1 MDMGYDDSNNVCIQR
16 FRNLGIFKY
25 LLYTVHKID
34 FEGRFL
40 YKIRHAGPVCAAAAV
55 TARRAWMGSAACSG
69 SNLRLEIFLL
79 YYILLLLLHF
89 VSPHFLFCFCLKLL
103 SAKF

>member
-1 MDMGYDDSNNVCIQR
+1 MDMGYDDSNNVCYQR

-79 YYILLLLLHF
+79 LYILLHTAPATTF
-89 VSPHFLFCFCLKLL
+89 RFSPFSFLFL
-103 SAKF
+103 S

>member
-1 MDMGYDDSNNVCIQR
+1 MDMGYDDSNNVCYQR

-40 YKIRHAGPVCAAAAV
+40 DKIHKAGPVWAAAV
-55 TARRAWMGSAACSG
+55 LTSFSVPMHWCLAYCLPLVHAW
-69 SNLRLEIFLL
+69 
-79 YYILLLLLHF
+79 
-89 VSPHFLFCFCLKLL
+89 
-103 SAKF
+103 